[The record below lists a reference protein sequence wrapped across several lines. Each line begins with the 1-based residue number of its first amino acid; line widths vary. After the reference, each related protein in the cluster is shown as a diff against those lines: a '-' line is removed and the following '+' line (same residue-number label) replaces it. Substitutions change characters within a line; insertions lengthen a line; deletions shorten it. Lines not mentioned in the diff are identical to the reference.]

1 MISAWKRIYGESPL
15 HLLGQLVAFAIAA
28 YAIIQIV
35 DVRSTGNLSLVLWLF
50 GGALLHDVIFLP
62 VYLTLDLVARLGLQD
77 HALRPVRAINHVRFP
92 AVISAVMFVTLFPL
106 ILGRGEPNFI
116 RTAGEQAP
124 DYLGRWLAITA
135 GLFAVSALVYAL
147 RLRQAAGR
155 GSHARVPAAVPPA

>member
-28 YAIIQIV
+28 YAFVQIV
-35 DVRSTGNLSLVLWLF
+35 DVRSTGNLSLALWFL
-50 GGALLHDVIFLP
+50 GGALLHDIIFLP
-62 VYLTLDLVARLGLQD
+62 VYLTLDLVTRLGLQD

-92 AVISAVMFVTLFPL
+92 AMISAVLFLTLFPL

-135 GLFAVSALVYAL
+135 VLFVVSALVYAV
-147 RLRQAAGR
+147 RLRGAAER
-155 GSHARVPAAVPPA
+155 GSHAPAPAAVPPA